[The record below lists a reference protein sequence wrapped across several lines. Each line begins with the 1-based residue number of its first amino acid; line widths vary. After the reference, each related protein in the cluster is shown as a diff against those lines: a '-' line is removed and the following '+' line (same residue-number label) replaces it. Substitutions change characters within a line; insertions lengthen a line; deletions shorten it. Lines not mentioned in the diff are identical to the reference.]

1 MRTTGHAE
9 EESNKHVDIKMS
21 YLQELKENGYLHVV
35 HKKNEEGNIIPDI
48 GTKNLPIGE
57 YWKITNTFMS

>member
-1 MRTTGHAE
+1 MIPIVHVFWQRNSWEWRTTTT
-9 EESNKHVDIKMS
+9 NKA
-21 YLQELKENGYLHVV
+21 NNN
-35 HKKNEEGNIIPDI
+35 KKNEGGNIIPDV